1 MLSAVIRFGV
11 VSHLRNVL
19 RSCRTMYSWEFS
31 RNLSPGTVVAPLEDA
46 VCPPHISL
54 KDSESCV
61 SRSVESGACRD
72 EAVVRGMVTPSVCT
86 RSLEGTVNA
95 SALLTILKQKEADV
109 SSVLALDVKVDNWW
123 HQNAADGEPLVSHIS
138 RAIDGRL

>member
-11 VSHLRNVL
+11 VSHLRNAL

-31 RNLSPGTVVAPLEDA
+31 RNLSPREVVAPLEDV

-61 SRSVESGACRD
+61 SESVKSGVCHD
-72 EAVVRGMVTPSVCT
+72 EAVVKEMVAPSVCT
-86 RSLEGTVNA
+86 RSLEGTVDA
-95 SALLTILKQKEADV
+95 PALLPILKQKEADV

-123 HQNAADGEPLVSHIS
+123 HHNAADGEPLVSHIS